1 MAEQEKNLYKL
12 IWEELKKR
20 VNSMESQFQ
29 DQKKDCDSSMV
40 RQHLDGQLF
49 AIYLVKDFLEF
60 LEKLY
65 IEDKEL

>member
-20 VNSMESQFQ
+20 VLSIESQFNEQ
-29 DQKKDCDSSMV
+29 RKDCDNELV
-40 RQHLDGQLF
+40 KRTLDGEIF

-65 IEDKEL
+65 LEEREL